1 MVYVALTEE
10 WLSPPPPTPRLGRIE
25 KKRTVVPTLA
35 EAIQDGRE
43 VNWEYFYSLLFTAEN
58 LKLVHIACHKKTTHK
73 LECDRSRIY
82 RPQTGS
88 RRKQLARKRPALKR
102 PARKRPA
109 RKRQ

>member
-1 MVYVALTEE
+1 M
-10 WLSPPPPTPRLGRIE
+10 
-25 KKRTVVPTLA
+25 VPTLA

-73 LECDRSRIY
+73 LQCDRSRIY
-82 RPQTGS
+82 RPLTGP
-88 RRKQLARKRPALKR
+88 RRKQPAGKPPARRQ